1 MTIYKGGNIYEFM
14 WKDFQDFQGH
24 YKVLYPL
31 EVPWRIAGTIKEQM
45 QKYEKWRMQEY
56 KDYKKKGGGE

>member
-24 YKVLYPL
+24 WEIKSKVGTA
-31 EVPWRIAGTIKEQM
+31 RGGTIKSQM
-45 QKYEKWRMQEY
+45 QKYEEWRMREY
-56 KDYKKKGGGE
+56 KGYKEGGK